1 VLKKTADALRSFLQ
15 EVLMSPYCAGPIP
28 IVITV
33 CISIITLVILITGIL
48 SIIILLR
55 IQRTLKKVEETFQHL
70 VGRPLQMMETIF
82 SLIARARQF
91 FSSQKQER
99 KKQKKE

>member
-1 VLKKTADALRSFLQ
+1 
-15 EVLMSPYCAGPIP
+15 MSPYCAGPIP

-33 CISIITLVILITGIL
+33 CLSIITLVILVTGIL

-55 IQRTLKKVEETFQHL
+55 IQRTLKNVDATFQHL
-70 VGRPLQMMETIF
+70 VGRPLQMIETIF

-91 FSSQKQER
+91 FSSQRQEKKKQE
-99 KKQKKE
+99 KE

>member
-1 VLKKTADALRSFLQ
+1 
-15 EVLMSPYCAGPIP
+15 MSPYCAGPIP